1 MPKFFDSCYVRV
13 FIRRDCMPT
22 EGAQTSRSF
31 HMKLSWIPR
40 LAEAA
45 FVFPAALALCDA
57 VAGQA
62 AARKVL
68 QLDLVK
74 GTPVLELGSG

>member
-1 MPKFFDSCYVRV
+1 
-13 FIRRDCMPT
+13 
-22 EGAQTSRSF
+22 
-31 HMKLSWIPR
+31 MKLSWVPR

-57 VAGQA
+57 VAGRA
-62 AARKVL
+62 AAGKVL
-68 QLDLVK
+68 QLDLAK